1 MEGLTFKEKI
11 ILEKTNKFLKKHKPS
26 FVLTAIV
33 ILSVLIGNAIYFSIW
48 PSDDKTLLSSLT
60 DIENDNCSVVGI
72 NLHGTLLT
80 YIAPH
85 SESDPLFNY
94 DSVASEDIYFKIK
107 QANED
112 ESIKAIILEVDSGG
126 GSGIAGEEVSNIIKN
141 SAKPV
146 VGWIRS
152 VSASASYFAVS
163 SADRIFASKFSDVG
177 GIGVTASYLSNVKKN
192 QKDGLNYEQLIAG
205 KYKDSGRP
213 DKPLTEEEKKLFLRD
228 INIGYEN
235 FMKAVS
241 ANRNIPI
248 EKVRE
253 IADGS
258 TVMGEQAKELGL
270 IDEIGGINEVEK
282 YLEET
287 IGEKP
292 EICWK

>member
-1 MEGLTFKEKI
+1 MEGPTFKEKI
-11 ILEKTNKFLKKHKPS
+11 ELEKAKIFLKKLKIPLMRIA
-26 FVLTAIV
+26 VV
-33 ILSVLIGNAIYFSIW
+33 VLSVLIGNALYFSIW
-48 PSDDKTLLSSLT
+48 SSDEMTTSLSSLS
-60 DIENDNCSVVGI
+60 DSSDDCSVIGI
-72 NLHGTLLT
+72 NLHGYLMT
-80 YIAPH
+80 YIPPH

-94 DSVASEDIYFKIK
+94 DSVASEDIIFKIK

-126 GSGIAGEEVSNIIKN
+126 GSGIAGEEVSNVIKN
-141 SAKPV
+141 SAKPII
-146 VGWIRS
+146 GWIRG

-177 GIGVTASYLSNVKKN
+177 GIGVTQSYLSNVKKN

-213 DKPLTEEEKKLFLRD
+213 DKPLTEDEKNLFLRD

-235 FMKAVS
+235 FMQAVS
-241 ANRNIPI
+241 VNRNIPI

-258 TVMGEQAKELGL
+258 TVMGERAMKIGL
-270 IDEIGGINEVEK
+270 IDEIGGINEVET